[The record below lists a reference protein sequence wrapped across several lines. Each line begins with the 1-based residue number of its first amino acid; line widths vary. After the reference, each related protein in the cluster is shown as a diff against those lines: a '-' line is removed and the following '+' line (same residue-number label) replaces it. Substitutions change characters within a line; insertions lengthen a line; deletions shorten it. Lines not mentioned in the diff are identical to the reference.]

1 MNGNTFTNIFAKKK
15 KIFLSILFPEV
26 VIFIVEGQQLEK
38 Y

>member
-15 KIFLSILFPEV
+15 KFLSILFPEV